1 MMNRNQKA
9 LLELLKASLFGI
21 EPELPEGID
30 WDAVLREAQA
40 QTVVALAAKA
50 VPRKA
55 AAAWQESA
63 MQSQANFI
71 RVLHGQAQLVQLFE
85 QAGIPLVIIK
95 GMAAAKNYP
104 EPYRRM
110 MGDID
115 FLVPQDQFRQSVEL
129 MAANMYITKD
139 DCQKIIEQ
147 GPTPRHIEFFKNGIE
162 FELHHH
168 FSYFDIDIENSLI
181 DGLNHAIEA
190 RVGDYSFPALPPL
203 EHGMLLLAHIR
214 HHLNNSELGL
224 RQVIDWMMFVYKE
237 LDEETWRKRF
247 GKMAEEAGLKEL
259 AVFLT
264 RLCRDFI
271 GLPGEYS
278 WCNEAD
284 QQTAAPLLE
293 LVFDRGNFGRKVDN
307 HYNLQNIVAKVR
319 SRGFILFLSQTARS
333 IWTGQSVQQR
343 NIITRPFVFLKEF
356 GILFSSRM
364 KASRGKIVSD
374 LKDGDQLARLYKELG
389 FKE

>member
-1 MMNRNQKA
+1 
-9 LLELLKASLFGI
+9 
-21 EPELPEGID
+21 
-30 WDAVLREAQA
+30 
-40 QTVVALAAKA
+40 
-50 VPRKA
+50 
-55 AAAWQESA
+55 
-63 MQSQANFI
+63 
-71 RVLHGQAQLVQLFE
+71 
-85 QAGIPLVIIK
+85 
-95 GMAAAKNYP
+95 
-104 EPYRRM
+104 
-110 MGDID
+110 
-115 FLVPQDQFRQSVEL
+115 
-129 MAANMYITKD
+129 
-139 DCQKIIEQ
+139 
-147 GPTPRHIEFFKNGIE
+147 
-162 FELHHH
+162 
-168 FSYFDIDIENSLI
+168 
-181 DGLNHAIEA
+181 
-190 RVGDYSFPALPPL
+190 
-203 EHGMLLLAHIR
+203 
-214 HHLNNSELGL
+214 
-224 RQVIDWMMFVYKE
+224 
-237 LDEETWRKRF
+237 
-247 GKMAEEAGLKEL
+247 MAEEAGLKEL

-307 HYNLQNIVAKVR
+307 HYNLQNIFAKVR